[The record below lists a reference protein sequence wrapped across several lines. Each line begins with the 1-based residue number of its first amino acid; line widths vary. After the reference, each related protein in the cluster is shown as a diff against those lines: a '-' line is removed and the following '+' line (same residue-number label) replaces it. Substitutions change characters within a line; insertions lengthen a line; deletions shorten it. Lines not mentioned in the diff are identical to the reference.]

1 MSAQHAW
8 LPPCAE
14 PRRVRQVH
22 ARVPR
27 TDLGSAEAQGTG
39 SGSHASAVPPRGLRG
54 VRALPATRG
63 PAIRTPALVYL
74 PVERHQVRRNLL
86 RKMAINI
93 REEFCVNCKGSLL
106 RTNAGQ
112 RGGRV
117 PRGVCVHPH
126 GDRPGVLQSGRGVPH
141 PGGEVWG
148 AALRAPLVAVSV
160 SVS

>member
-1 MSAQHAW
+1 M
-8 LPPCAE
+8 C
-14 PRRVRQVH
+14 
-22 ARVPR
+22 
-27 TDLGSAEAQGTG
+27 
-39 SGSHASAVPPRGLRG
+39 
-54 VRALPATRG
+54 ALPATRG

-93 REEFCVNCKGSLL
+93 REEFCVNRKGSLL

-126 GDRPGVLQSGRGVPH
+126 GEQLGVLQNGRGVPH

-148 AALRAPLVAVSV
+148 AALRAHSVAVSV